1 MKREEV
7 LTVYKAIKFGD
18 SRIAPVAEQ
27 KRAGEAFE
35 GYFNKNGMACCYGT
49 HCPYINGGDIRRLVA
64 ERNCLSQRVDEM
76 EKVMAAAEAEIE
88 KLREEN
94 RELKEENKT
103 LSHRLKQVLGKI
115 FKPRVK
121 PCHDGDQPKRGAP
134 AGHRG
139 NSRRR
144 PEVISEFIDIYPETC
159 DRCGGEVKGYP
170 NHFDEHVTEDIEIRK
185 RVTCRRFHYGY
196 CQRCKEVVYA
206 RKDGI
211 PANDR
216 IGVQARAVGGYLR
229 YLGLT
234 YGKAARL
241 FKDVFDLDLTRP
253 SFMAFNTEQAQ
264 NGAPLYEGIKLSIR
278 HSSYVNADET
288 GWRVN
293 GDNHWLW
300 IFTNKDATLYHI
312 DESRGGKV
320 VTNILGEKYRGVLG
334 CDFLSAY
341 NELDA
346 EAKQRCLAHFL
357 SEIKKVQEKSEF
369 PPDNVDGTF
378 CSELKK
384 VLKQAIDVW
393 NRHRERTSGPDNL
406 AQTKDRAILK
416 MLELLLLPL
425 EHEDTLRLR
434 DRIIRHNQE
443 LFIFLD
449 NPSVEPTNNRAERQL
464 RPMVIKRKLTFGNR
478 SDSGASNEAVV
489 MSLVETGV
497 LNGVEPLNIFRAL
510 SEKPLTS
517 FPQLPTVRPP

>member
-1 MKREEV
+1 MECR
-7 LTVYKAIKFGD
+7 
-18 SRIAPVAEQ
+18 R
-27 KRAGEAFE
+27 
-35 GYFNKNGMACCYGT
+35 GT
-49 HCPYINGGDIRRLVA
+49 HCPYVNSGDIRRLIA
-64 ERNCLSQRVDEM
+64 ERDYLSQRVDEM
-76 EKVMAAAEAEIE
+76 EGVMTAAEAEIE
-88 KLREEN
+88 KLRQEN
-94 RELKEENKT
+94 QKLTEENKS
-103 LSHRLKQVLGKI
+103 LGYHLKQMLGKI

-121 PCHDGDQPKRGAP
+121 PAHDVKPPRRGAP
-134 AGHRG
+134 RGHRG

-144 PEVISEFIDIYPETC
+144 PEEISEFVDMYPHKC
-159 DRCGGEVKGYP
+159 NRCGGAIATNYAA
-170 NHFDEHVTEDIEIRK
+170 NFDEHVVEDIEIKK
-185 RVTCRRFHYGY
+185 RVTCYRLHYGY
-196 CQRCKEVVYA
+196 CKRCQKPVRAEGTVN
-206 RKDGI
+206 
-211 PANDR
+211 PNDR
-216 IGVQARAVGGYLR
+216 IGIQARGVGGYLR

-264 NGAPLYEGIKLSIR
+264 NGAPLYEGIKQSIR
-278 HSSYVNADET
+278 HSPSVNADET

-300 IFTNKDATLYHI
+300 IFANKDAALYHI

-320 VTNILGEKYRGVLG
+320 VSDILGKKYEGVLIS
-334 CDFLSAY
+334 DFLSAY
-341 NELDA
+341 NELHA

-357 SEIKKVQEKSEF
+357 REIKKVQERSEF

-378 CSELKK
+378 CSELKM

-393 NRHRERTSGPDNL
+393 NRHRQRTAGPDDL

-416 MLELLLLPL
+416 MIELLLLPL
-425 EHEDTLRLR
+425 EHQDTQRLR

-478 SDSGASNEAVV
+478 SDLGASNEAVI
-489 MSLVETGV
+489 MSVVETGV
-497 LNGVEPLNIFRAL
+497 LNGVEPLDIFRAL

-517 FPQLPTVRPP
+517 FAQLPKARPP